1 MLKVNPSL
9 KTSRGFCE
17 HQQLAF
23 YDVKVS
29 CPNAESYRSL
39 EPQNIHSMHE
49 NEKCQYSMRVLDIE
63 HETFTTLIF
72 TTTDGMGQEC
82 SRYHSRLA
90 KVIVSKKREQ
100 HAISFFLIWCDLI
113 GLKGFKTNDKSAL
126 RCKECWFLRSD
137 NRGKEYDCEVFRF
150 YQLLIDFLKVVIW
163 NMDFISGHRWFHFI
177 NFFSKKDWY

>member
-29 CPNAESYRSL
+29 CPNAESYKSL

-49 NEKCQYSMRVLDIE
+49 NEKCQYSMRLLDIG

-113 GLKGFKTNDKSAL
+113 GLRGSRLTTRVPCDAKSADFDVQTTEA
-126 RCKECWFLRSD
+126 RNTTVKFL
-137 NRGKEYDCEVFRF
+137 
-150 YQLLIDFLKVVIW
+150 
-163 NMDFISGHRWFHFI
+163 DFIS
-177 NFFSKKDWY
+177 S